1 MAAREEA
8 AMRIVEETCGQVRI
22 LRLAGEFDAA
32 DVPAVAARLAAAP
45 GRVFVNLRDVT
56 FASASALGYL
66 LEARSKGRPGDVV
79 LIAPSGPV
87 RRLATAVGLAG
98 LFPAREG
105 DDDSECHAA
114 SLPRV
119 A

>member
-1 MAAREEA
+1 
-8 AMRIVEETCGQVRI
+8 MRILEESCGDVRI
-22 LRLAGEFDAA
+22 LRLSGEFDAA

-66 LEARSKGRPGDVV
+66 LEAKSKGRPGEVV
-79 LIAPSGPV
+79 LIAPSPSV
-87 RRLATAVGLAG
+87 RRLAHAVGLERM
-98 LFPAREG
+98 FPSHEEG
-105 DDDSECHAA
+105 DAPCPVA
-114 SLPRV
+114 RV